1 MPTLCCGRKISLARF
16 VPLCLILGSSS
27 LILSALPGINQAAP
41 NDVSS
46 GESGP
51 ASKMGQK
58 VTEKKRPKE
67 VNIAEPTELNKALHG
82 GVMPAPPHAMSM
94 PMIAPLFL
102 QSERI
107 SSAITMINEVEKSI
121 SAQLQVFSSEGVEIA
136 SKTIDFGPHTRRS
149 VEISDLLAT
158 GSTHAAGWIKLTPD
172 ASKLSSMAIAAQL
185 SLTLHNQARDSYF
198 EEEFVMAG
206 MSGSSS
212 MRESFEEEPKLRH
225 LRASTLSKS
234 GSPVVAL
241 VNTGAQSRKSLLTCV
256 SGVGAMTT
264 ASIELNPN
272 EFRLIR
278 PCSQGAKSVV
288 FPESEKDLG
297 SEAGGTDSQAV
308 GVDISTYDP
317 PGEVLAYGL
326 AMASG
331 GEQDDML
338 ALNFKDS
345 SILKSSEMV
354 FLGVPAGSA
363 DSLPSAVFSP
373 EAYLSNFGSSPAHV
387 QIRQS
392 YMVGDT
398 PLTNTVADITV
409 PPYSAKRV
417 KIQAEQGAFD
427 LRNSFVISSDQAP
440 AVVDCNLTSRGGA
453 YGAFQLIG
461 KDKRSENGG
470 GHPWTIENGEDA
482 TLLLFNHA
490 QESHVFTVN
499 MWASGKHWQK
509 LYTLAAKE
517 TKAININRVISE
529 REKGEDDEI
538 LPPTATSGDVSWFT
552 ADPVQGVGRLLISS
566 KTTGLARNFSCGYN
580 LVLCGAGFY
589 TYDISFNYFN
599 TGTLGPV
606 YGRLCTAWSPTAC
619 YGDSYGR
626 GGGSSYRWTSQ
637 NPSIAPVSG
646 PGTSA
651 GGLFFGQ
658 LPGTAG
664 GQGQISNQYCQA
676 AQNGTAVVLPVIQIS
691 SVTANPTSIFASI
704 PSKNTTTIEVQ
715 LYFEGKPTSNDPHTI
730 TVGLASYRTTP
741 GGNNIT
747 YEGEKSVDFTYL
759 SKSPISVYFTAS
771 ADAQTATGNVVV
783 SAVARPDNEKVTVK
797 LPAGTPPAAANNTT
811 ITTNK

>member
-58 VTEKKRPKE
+58 VTEKKRPEE

-107 SSAITMINEVEKSI
+107 SSAVTMINEVEKSV
-121 SAQLQVFSSEGVEIA
+121 SAQLQVYSSEGVEIA

-149 VEISDLLAT
+149 VEISDLLGP

-185 SLTLHNQARDSYF
+185 SLTLHNQAHDSYF

-212 MRESFEEEPKLRH
+212 MRESFEEEPKIRH
-225 LRASTLSKS
+225 LRASTLSES
-234 GSPVVAL
+234 GSPMVAL
-241 VNTGAQSRKSLLTCV
+241 VNTGAESRKSLLTCV
-256 SGVGAMTT
+256 SAVGAMTT
-264 ASIELNPN
+264 ASIELKPN
-272 EFRLIR
+272 EFRLVR
-278 PCSQGAKSVV
+278 PCSRGANKVR
-288 FPESEKDLG
+288 FPEAEQDLG
-297 SEAGGTDSQAV
+297 SKVRGTHSQAF
-308 GVDISTYDP
+308 GIDISTYDP
-317 PGEVLAYGL
+317 PGEVLAYGV

-331 GEQDDML
+331 DDQDDIL

-345 SILKSSEMV
+345 SILKSSEIV

-363 DSLPSAVFSP
+363 DSLPSALFSP
-373 EAYLSNFGSSPAHV
+373 EAYLSNFGDNTAHV
-387 QIRQS
+387 RIEQS
-392 YMVGDT
+392 YMVGET
-398 PLTNTVADITV
+398 PLTHTVADVAV

-417 KIQAEQGAFD
+417 KIKAEQGAFD

-440 AVVDCNLTSRGGA
+440 AVVDCNLTSRGGP

-499 MWASGKHWQK
+499 MWASKKHWQK
-509 LYTLAAKE
+509 LYTLAANE
-517 TKAININRVISE
+517 TKAISINKVISE
-529 REKGEDDEI
+529 REKGEDDET
-538 LPPTATSGDVSWFT
+538 LPTTATSGDVSWFT
-552 ADPVQGVGRLLISS
+552 ADPLQGVGRLLISS

-580 LVLCGAGFY
+580 IVLCGAGLY
-589 TYDISFNYFN
+589 TYEVSFNYFN
-599 TGTLGPV
+599 TGTLGPI
-606 YGRLCTAWSPTAC
+606 YGQSCTAWSPTAC

-626 GGGSSYRWTSQ
+626 GGGSSYSWTSL

-676 AQNGTAVVLPVIQIS
+676 AQNGTTTVIPVVRIS
-691 SVTANPTSIFASI
+691 RVFASPLSI
-704 PSKNTTTIEVQ
+704 SATTPSRGATTIKVQ
-715 LYFEGKPTSNDPHTI
+715 LYFGERPDVNHPHNI
-730 TVGLASYRTTP
+730 KVSLASYSTSP
-741 GGNNIT
+741 SGNNIT
-747 YEGEKSVDFTYL
+747 YEGEKLVRFNSE
-759 SKSPISVYFTAS
+759 SKSPLEATFTAYR
-771 ADAQTATGNVVV
+771 DEQTVPGTIVVAAK
-783 SAVARPDNEKVTVK
+783 AVPDNINLTVQE
-797 LPAGTPPAAANNTT
+797 PAGTPPKAANNTEIT
-811 ITTNK
+811 IDP